1 MKRST
6 YEVQTEIV
14 LIDKNNFTSES
25 LDDFC
30 RYQEV
35 KKVYRLVE
43 GTLQLVYHPFIED
56 WTPEDK
62 REKAK
67 EIQSGTHIVYGA
79 FEGSKVVGEIML
91 LPELD
96 RGRMIIDSYHV
107 TAGKRRHGIGRA
119 LFEAAKSEALR
130 HGAAALYASACSS
143 QETINFYLA
152 MGFVVSPHP
161 IRACVDAEPCD
172 IQMECVF

>member
-1 MKRST
+1 MK
-6 YEVQTEIV
+6 IV
-14 LIDKNNFTSES
+14 LINRNNFTLES

-35 KKVYRLVE
+35 KNVYRIVE
-43 GTLQLVYHPFIED
+43 GALQLVYHPFVED
-56 WTPEDK
+56 WTPDQK
-62 REKAK
+62 REKAR
-67 EIQSGTHIVYGA
+67 EILSGTHIVYGA
-79 FEGSKVVGEIML
+79 LENGKVVGEIML

-107 TAGKRRHGIGRA
+107 SAGKRRQGIGRA
-119 LFEAAKSEALR
+119 LFEAAKAEAIM

-143 QETINFYLA
+143 QETIDFYLA
-152 MGFVVSPHP
+152 MGFAASPYP
-161 IRACVDAEPCD
+161 IRACVDAEPWD

>member
-1 MKRST
+1 MERSA
-6 YEVQTEIV
+6 YKAQAEIV
-14 LIDKNNFTSES
+14 LIDGNNFTAES
-25 LDDFC
+25 FDDFC

-43 GTLQLVYHPFIED
+43 GTLQLVYHPFVED
-56 WTPEDK
+56 WTPEYK
-62 REKAK
+62 REKAR
-67 EIQSGTHIVYGA
+67 EIRSGTHIVYAA
-79 FEGSKVVGEIML
+79 FEGGKVVGEIML

-107 TAGKRRHGIGRA
+107 SAGKRRHGIGRA
-119 LFEAAKSEALR
+119 LFEAARREAIR
-130 HGAAALYASACSS
+130 HGAIALYASACSA
-143 QETINFYLA
+143 QETIDFYLA

-161 IRACVDAEPCD
+161 IRACVDAEPWD

>member
-1 MKRST
+1 MKRPAYKT
-6 YEVQTEIV
+6 QAEIV
-14 LIDKNNFTSES
+14 LIDGNNFTAES
-25 LDDFC
+25 FDDFC

-43 GTLQLVYHPFIED
+43 GILQLVYHPFVEN
-56 WTPEDK
+56 WTLKYK
-62 REKAK
+62 REKAR

-79 FEGSKVVGEIML
+79 FEGGKVVGEIML

-96 RGRMIIDSYHV
+96 QGRMIIDSYHV

-119 LFEAAKSEALR
+119 LFEAARREAIR
-130 HGAAALYASACSS
+130 HGAAALYASACSA
-143 QETINFYLA
+143 QETIDFYLA

-161 IRACVDAEPCD
+161 IRACVDAEPWD